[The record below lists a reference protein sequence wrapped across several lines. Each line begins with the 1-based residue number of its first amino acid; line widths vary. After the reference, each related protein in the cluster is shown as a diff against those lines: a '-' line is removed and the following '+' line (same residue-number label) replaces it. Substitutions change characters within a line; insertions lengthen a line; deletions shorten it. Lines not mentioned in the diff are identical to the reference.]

1 MSLTK
6 PKPKENPMKPL
17 VTFRSDRCKGCG
29 LCVSV
34 CPKSILWL
42 DETVTNIKG
51 YHPSGI
57 TDQDKCIACG
67 NCARICPDSVITVT
81 RTKED

>member
-1 MSLTK
+1 
-6 PKPKENPMKPL
+6 MKAK
-17 VTFRSDRCKGCG
+17 VTFNLDRCKGCG

-34 CPKSILWL
+34 CPKDILRV

-51 YHPSGI
+51 YHPSSI
-57 TDQDKCIACG
+57 IDQDKCIACG

-81 RTKED
+81 KTKED